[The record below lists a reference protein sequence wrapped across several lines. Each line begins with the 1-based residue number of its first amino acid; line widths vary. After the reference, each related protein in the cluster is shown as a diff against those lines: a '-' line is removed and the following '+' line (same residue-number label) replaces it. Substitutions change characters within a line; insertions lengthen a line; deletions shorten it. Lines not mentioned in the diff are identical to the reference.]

1 MNRIAIV
8 RERAGITQVELYK
21 KLNWR
26 QSRLSNYEGG
36 KRPLKLSDA
45 RQIVAAL
52 NELGANECFD
62 DVFPTE
68 CTASISPAPQSLEED

>member
-8 RERAGITQVELYK
+8 REAAGITQADLYK
-21 KLNWR
+21 KLGWR

-45 RQIVAAL
+45 RQIVLAL
-52 NELGANECFD
+52 NELGVRASFD
-62 DVFPTE
+62 DVFPVGQPT
-68 CTASISPAPQSLEED
+68 